1 MPLTTIT
8 AWEATYDRYDR
19 LSLYL
24 DTIRGKIAA
33 PSWPTTIT
41 SSTDVETGKG
51 RRHP

>member
-8 AWEATYDRYDR
+8 AWEATYDR

-41 SSTDVETGKG
+41 TSTDVETGKG